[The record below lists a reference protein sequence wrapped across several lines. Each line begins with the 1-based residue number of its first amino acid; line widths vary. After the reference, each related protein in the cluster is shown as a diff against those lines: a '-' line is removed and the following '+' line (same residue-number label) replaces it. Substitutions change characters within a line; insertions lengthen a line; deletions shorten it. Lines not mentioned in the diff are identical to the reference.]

1 MLRFIFFLLSTITLV
16 GCNDHFNSSIPDAPV
31 NFTCSLVQAP
41 YVQITTPNQFFMV
54 EKTNKG
60 FAGITSSGQT
70 FSRSKSG
77 FYFGYAG
84 IVVGNSTFNG
94 YCSFD
99 LSCPYEYKQ
108 YNRKKAIDLQI
119 DNSGK
124 AICPD
129 CKSEYDLNNGGI
141 PVKGVSKE
149 RLKPYNV
156 YLNGD
161 QSLIVRK

>member
-1 MLRFIFFLLSTITLV
+1 MLRTILFLLVIATLIS
-16 GCNDHFNSSIPDAPV
+16 CNDNFNSSIPDAPV

-41 YVQITTPNQFFMV
+41 YVQITTPNQFFTV

-60 FAGITSSGQT
+60 FAGITSSGQ
-70 FSRSKSG
+70 SVSGSKIG

-84 IVVGNSTFNG
+84 IIVGNSTFNG

-108 YNRKKAIDLQI
+108 YNRKTAVDLQT

-124 AICPD
+124 AVCPN

-161 QSLIVRK
+161 QSLTVRK